1 MFRGEKDDD
10 DRNIFRKW
18 FSYVGE
24 FCFIFLFVLVLVL
37 SVICI
42 YKICRRVCKVLNL
55 KDDVIEIWLL
65 LDKLNIKLVVK
76 KILNFV
82 DLGMVWII
90 D

>member
-10 DRNIFRKW
+10 DRNVFRKW

-24 FCFIFLFVLVLVL
+24 CFIFLFVLVLVL

-42 YKICRRVCKVLNL
+42 YNICRRVCKVLNL

>member
-10 DRNIFRKW
+10 DRNVFRKW

-24 FCFIFLFVLVLVL
+24 CFIFLFVLVLEL

-42 YKICRRVCKVLNL
+42 YIICRRVCKVLNL

>member
-10 DRNIFRKW
+10 DRNVFRKW

-24 FCFIFLFVLVLVL
+24 CFIFLFVLVLVL

-42 YKICRRVCKVLNL
+42 YIICRRVCKVLNL